1 MLRLTTEDIVSLRNR
16 LTAVRKQG
24 AAFFAE
30 ANPTRIDN
38 PPWDHSWEIESD
50 VIRDKAE
57 ALRADIKSLSV
68 DIAGAARGSPLHAE
82 ADMQELRH
90 NTRQMLA
97 NLRFHEYHH
106 TGVYIHHDEGTLL
119 GVDPPS
125 HEQVPFNDA
134 TTAPKRFDEAASE
147 IIDLIDLLLPTETVP
162 SPSRDTSSYRPN
174 TAFIMMAIDPSKPV
188 LEDIKSGIKEVFKE
202 FGIDAITADD
212 IEHEDAITD
221 RILHEIETS
230 EFLIADLTYERPN
243 VYYEIGYA
251 HARDKRVILYRR
263 EGTALHFDVAH
274 RNCPEYENTTA
285 LKVKLRKRLEAIT
298 NKRGPAQNR

>member
-16 LTAVRKQG
+16 LTAVRDQG

-30 ANPTRIDN
+30 ANPTRIDLN
-38 PPWDHSWEIESD
+38 HWDHSWEIESN
-50 VIRDKAE
+50 VIQDEAE
-57 ALRADIKSLSV
+57 ALRANIKALSV
-68 DIAGAARGSPLHAE
+68 AIAGAGRGSPLHAE

-97 NLRFHEYHH
+97 NVRFHEYRH
-106 TGVYIHHDEGTLL
+106 TGVYIHHDEGTVL

-125 HEQVPFNDA
+125 HEQVPFKDA
-134 TTAPKRFDEAASE
+134 AAAPKRFDEAASE
-147 IIDLIDLLLPTETVP
+147 IIDLIDLLSPTDTVAAP
-162 SPSRDTSSYRPN
+162 SSDTSSYRPN
-174 TAFIMMAIDPSKPV
+174 TAFVMMAIDPSKPV

-202 FGIDAITADD
+202 FGIDAITADE
-212 IEHEDAITD
+212 IEHDDAITD
-221 RILHEIETS
+221 RILHEIQAS

-251 HARDKRVILYRR
+251 HARNKRVILYRR
-263 EGTALHFDVAH
+263 EGTELHFDVAH

-285 LKVKLRKRLEAIT
+285 LKKKLRKRLEAIT
-298 NKRGPAQNR
+298 NKRGPAQNP